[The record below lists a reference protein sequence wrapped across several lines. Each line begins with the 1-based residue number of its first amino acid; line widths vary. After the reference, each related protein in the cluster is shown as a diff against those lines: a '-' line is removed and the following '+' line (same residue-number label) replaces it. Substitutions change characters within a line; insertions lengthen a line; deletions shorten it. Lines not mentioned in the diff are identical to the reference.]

1 MGMED
6 VLTIRT
12 ERTPNPNSLKYIL
25 GRALVPGG
33 SANFPTPDSAKGR
46 SPLAEK
52 IYEVPGVLGVFIG
65 PDFFTLTRDDGV
77 QWSDVNEKLAPA
89 LEAFFASG
97 APVLEGK
104 AEVRAPMMPKNE
116 ADAALVARIEELL
129 ETKIRPAVSQDG
141 GDIVFRGFAKG
152 IVYLELHGSCSGC
165 PSSSATLKA
174 GIESMLKMH
183 LEEVT
188 EVQAI

>member
-1 MGMED
+1 MED
-6 VLTIRT
+6 VLTIKT
-12 ERTPNPNSLKYIL
+12 ERTPNPNSLKYVL

-52 IYEVPGVLGVFIG
+52 IYEVPGILGVFIG

-104 AEVRAPMMPKNE
+104 AEVRAPMFPANE
-116 ADAALVARIEELL
+116 ADAVLVGKIEELL
-129 ETKIRPAVSQDG
+129 DKQVRPAVNQDG
-141 GDIVFRGFAKG
+141 GDIVFRGFEKG
-152 IVYLELHGSCSGC
+152 IVYLELHGACSSC
-165 PSSSATLKA
+165 PSSTATLKA
-174 GIESMLKMH
+174 GVESMLK
-183 LEEVT
+183 LNIPQVV